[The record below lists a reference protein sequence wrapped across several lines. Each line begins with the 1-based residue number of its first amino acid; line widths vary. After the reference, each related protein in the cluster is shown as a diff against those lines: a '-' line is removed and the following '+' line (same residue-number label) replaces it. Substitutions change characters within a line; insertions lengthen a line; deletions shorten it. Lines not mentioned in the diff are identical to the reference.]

1 MAIRQKGNQMNSYI
15 GAPALKHP
23 ELKSLSEV
31 QSERDNEAPR
41 CSLCNDFIDA
51 DDDPYMKCKDC
62 RAEEKREERRAY
74 EREHGYVDAD
84 DYYGRGRGLPK

>member
-1 MAIRQKGNQMNSYI
+1 
-15 GAPALKHP
+15 
-23 ELKSLSEV
+23 
-31 QSERDNEAPR
+31 
-41 CSLCNDFIDA
+41 
-51 DDDPYMKCKDC
+51 MKCKDC